1 MGGPK
6 QTIPIGWKPHDKGDY
21 LVVAKGDTI
30 SASNKV
36 TAIDSEVVSP
46 VPELSSIVFVS
57 IGLLG
62 LFGLIRIKKK
72 S

>member
-1 MGGPK
+1 M
-6 QTIPIGWKPHDKGDY
+6 
-21 LVVAKGDTI
+21 VAKGDTI
-30 SASNKV
+30 SASTKV

-46 VPELSSIVFVS
+46 VPELSSLVFIS